1 MAEQSPQETPLSGNV
16 YPKKSALVTGG
27 ARRIGR
33 AICEGLAAAGFDIAV
48 HANASLA
55 EAEALAQELRQQ
67 GVQAVAL
74 TADLR
79 HEAEARQLVADA
91 DEALGGLGVVV
102 NNASRFEPDR
112 LTDFERDVW
121 DGHFDLHVRAPSVI
135 VREFA
140 RLRAP
145 DEKGLVV
152 NIVDQR
158 VWAPTP
164 NYYSYM
170 LSKAALAMATKTMA
184 MTLAPDIRVNA
195 IGPGPTLPN
204 ARQSEADFERQST
217 SLLLGQGPGLEE
229 FARTILYFHSTP
241 SVTGQMIALDGGQH
255 LAWETPDVAGLGE

>member
-1 MAEQSPQETPLSGNV
+1 M
-16 YPKKSALVTGG
+16 TGG

-33 AICEGLAAAGFDIAV
+33 AICQGLASAGFDIVV
-48 HANASLA
+48 HANTSLD
-55 EAEALAQELRQQ
+55 EAENLSRELRDF
-67 GVQAVAL
+67 GVRAVAL
-74 TADLR
+74 KADLQS
-79 HEAEARQLVADA
+79 ESETKQLVVDA
-91 DEALGGLGVVV
+91 DQALGGLGVVV
-102 NNASRFEPDR
+102 NNASLFQPDR
-112 LTDFERDVW
+112 LTDFDREVW
-121 DGHFDLHVRAPSVI
+121 DGHFDLHVRAPSII

-145 DEKGLVV
+145 GEKGLVV

-229 FARTILYFHSTP
+229 FARTILYFHTTP

>member
-1 MAEQSPQETPLSGNV
+1 MSETV

-27 ARRIGR
+27 AKRIGR
-33 AICEGLAAAGFDIAV
+33 AICEGLARAGFDLVI
-48 HANASLA
+48 HANSSLE
-55 EAEALAQELRQQ
+55 EAETLATDLRAH
-67 GVQAVAL
+67 GIKAVAL
-74 TADLR
+74 RADLR
-79 HEAEARQLVADA
+79 NEAETAALVGQARA
-91 DEALGGLGVVV
+91 ALGGLGVVV
-102 NNASRFEPDR
+102 NNASLFEPDR
-112 LTDFERDVW
+112 LTDFDKGTF
-121 DGHFDLHVRAPSVI
+121 DGHFDLHVRAPSII

-140 RLRAP
+140 RGARP
-145 DEKGLVV
+145 GEKGLVV

-204 ARQSEADFERQST
+204 ARQSEADFARQT
-217 SLLLGQGPGLEE
+217 GSLLLGKGPDLEE
-229 FARTILYFHSTP
+229 FARTILYFHATP
-241 SVTGQMIALDGGQH
+241 SLTGQMIALDGGQH